1 MSVVRALQ
9 QIAWREA
16 FPRITADLVLVQ
28 LAALTA
34 LAAVA
39 VWQSMIQGGADPV
52 RLYGAFRAFYLD
64 SFLPQ
69 SILFPIVFLLFGF
82 YGRYRTY
89 TLRNKLIVLSQGAT
103 VASLIYLFLSF
114 LVDRSD
120 TLARSVSLVFVLLV
134 NIYTVGARLL
144 KMSMREPHQPVTGG
158 DKAHE
163 ATIVED
169 ARDKAPVLVVGGAGY
184 IGSILCRKLIAQG
197 RRVRLF
203 DNFVYGDAAVRDLF
217 GTPGFEL
224 SIGDCRNIQNV
235 VSAVAGVNSIIDLA
249 AIVGDPACE
258 QDRSAALEIN
268 YAATRMLIEVAKGH
282 GVERFLFASSC
293 SVYGETEELCDERS
307 CVGPIS
313 LYAQTKVDSEN
324 ALLQARTDQFRPT
337 ILRLATVFGNSY
349 RPRFDLVVNLLT
361 AKALREGVITIF
373 NGEQWRPFIHVGD
386 VADGFVRVLGSPVQ
400 IVGGEIYNLGDS
412 RLNYTL
418 SGVASVIQTLIPG
431 TRVEHI
437 ENPDRRNY
445 RVSFEKIQRDVGY
458 ACSVTLEEGIE
469 DLRAAIVSGRIVD
482 YTDPLY
488 HNQRFLK
495 AAGRLVSKEEVDTQ
509 VMAAFSAVLSNHQ
522 MTLDESPEV
531 FHRAQ
536 VLRGR

>member
-1 MSVVRALQ
+1 MSIVRSFHQ
-9 QIAWREA
+9 TNWREA
-16 FPRITADLVLVQ
+16 FPRIIADLVLVH

-39 VWQSMIQGGADPV
+39 AWQSFIEGSADPV
-52 RLYGAFRAFYLD
+52 RLYLAFRTFYRESFVPQ
-64 SFLPQ
+64 SFL
-69 SILFPIVFLLFGF
+69 FPVVFLLFGF
-82 YGRYRTY
+82 YSRYRTY
-89 TLRNKLIVLSQGAT
+89 TFRNKLTVLTQGAT
-103 VASLIYLFLSF
+103 VASLSYLFCNF

-120 TLARSVSLVFVLLV
+120 NLSRSVSVAFVILV
-134 NIYTVGARLL
+134 NVLTVGSRLL
-144 KMSMREPHQPVTGG
+144 KMWMSEVGHVPPTNENGPRAVVSADE
-158 DKAHE
+158 
-163 ATIVED
+163 
-169 ARDKAPVLVVGGAGY
+169 RDKAPVLVVGGAGY
-184 IGSILCRKLIAQG
+184 IGSIMCRKLIGQG
-197 RRVRLF
+197 QRVRLL
-203 DNFVYGDAAVRDLF
+203 DNFVYGDSAVRELF
-217 GTPGFEL
+217 GHPRFEV

-235 VSAVAGVNSIIDLA
+235 VSAVTGVKSIVDLA

-282 GVERFLFASSC
+282 GVDKFLFASSC
-293 SVYGETEELCDERS
+293 SVYGETEQLCDERS

-324 ALLQARTDQFRPT
+324 ALLRSRSDRFQPT

-361 AKALREGVITIF
+361 AKALRDGVITIF
-373 NGEQWRPFIHVGD
+373 NGEQWRPFIHVSD
-386 VADGFVRVLGSPVQ
+386 VADGFIHVLNSPLEL
-400 IVGGEIYNLGDS
+400 VGGEIYNLGDS

-418 SGVASVIQTLIPG
+418 SQVASVIQGLVPG

-445 RVSFEKIQRDVGY
+445 RVSFEKIRRELNFQC
-458 ACSVTLEEGIE
+458 AVTLEQGID
-469 DLRAAIVSGRIVD
+469 DLKHALESGRIPD

-495 AAGRLVSKEEVDTQ
+495 AAGRLASKEEIDTQ
-509 VMAAFSAVLSNHQ
+509 VMAAFAAALSNQ
-522 MTLDESPEV
+522 QDDPASP
-531 FHRAQ
+531 
-536 VLRGR
+536 VLTPTSPFPLR